1 MVFLCIYCMCL
12 KCVRGLI
19 IDNTFHCTRT
29 EVVVV
34 GFTARI
40 TGGSSGTGQKRNRK
54 TDWGRK
60 QTNTDKQ
67 TYFFTPLQ
75 STYIMFSNPNIF
87 ASFVIVSSLLPS
99 CRVVTASVS
108 LLRTLSPTSLVASI
122 LSLYDVKGFS
132 LQKYTQKHM
141 YRFFFLFLLYH
152 KYIQKRCV
160 NFTRYKQYNEAKW
173 RNSTVL
179 FCKKTFHHFNENNHV
194 DICNRTYISLTE
206 QMLCG
211 SLHMLI
217 LIRTV
222 TY

>member
-1 MVFLCIYCMCL
+1 MCL

-75 STYIMFSNPNIF
+75 SISIMFSNPNIF

-132 LQKYTQKHM
+132 LQKYTQKHRNICTDFSFSS
-141 YRFFFLFLLYH
+141 YS
-152 KYIQKRCV
+152 IT
-160 NFTRYKQYNEAKW
+160 NIYKKGVWTLQDTSNIMRQSEETA
-173 RNSTVL
+173 L
-179 FCKKTFHHFNENNHV
+179 FCSARKPSITLMKIIMLTFVIEH
-194 DICNRTYISLTE
+194 I
-206 QMLCG
+206 
-211 SLHMLI
+211 
-217 LIRTV
+217 
-222 TY
+222 